1 MAKRVLNVQDVTVRV
16 YEYQAGE
23 YISLNDMVKASKDG
37 KSIIGNWLR
46 NKNTLEFLGI
56 WEKINNPDFNLEVF
70 EKLMRESGTNRFTI
84 SIKEW
89 IGETN
94 AIGLEGKTG
103 RYGGTFAHKDIAME
117 FGAWVSPEFKL
128 YLIREFD
135 RLKQE
140 EFNRLKNSWDLKREL
155 SKINYRIHTDAVK
168 ESLVPPEIQK
178 SGLEGILYA
187 NEADILNKALFGMT
201 AAEWREQNPNTDGNI
216 RDHATHMQLI
226 LLINLQSINA
236 EFIRLGIPTKERL
249 YRLNQVVRDQI
260 KSLVAKQ
267 GKVDK
272 LGETRSNEL
281 NK

>member
-1 MAKRVLNVQDVTVRV
+1 MAKRVLNVQDISVRV
-16 YEYQAGE
+16 YEHQAGD

-46 NKNTLEFLGI
+46 NKNTIEFLGI
-56 WEKINNPDFNLEVF
+56 WEKINNPNFNFEVF
-70 EKLMRESGTNRFTI
+70 ETIFNEAGTNRFTI

-94 AIGLEGKTG
+94 ALGLEGKTG

-135 RLKQE
+135 RLKSE
-140 EFNRLKNSWDLKREL
+140 EFERLKNSWDLKREL
-155 SKINYRIHTDAVK
+155 SKINYRIHTDAIK
-168 ESLVPPEIQK
+168 DSLVPPEIQK
-178 SGLEGILYA
+178 SGLDGVMYA

-201 AAEWREQNPNTDGNI
+201 AVEWREQNPNADGNI

-236 EFIRLGIPTKERL
+236 EFIRLGVSTTERL

-260 KSLVAKQ
+260 KSLVSKQ
-267 GKVDK
+267 KKIGK
-272 LGETRSNEL
+272 LGKGRNNEL